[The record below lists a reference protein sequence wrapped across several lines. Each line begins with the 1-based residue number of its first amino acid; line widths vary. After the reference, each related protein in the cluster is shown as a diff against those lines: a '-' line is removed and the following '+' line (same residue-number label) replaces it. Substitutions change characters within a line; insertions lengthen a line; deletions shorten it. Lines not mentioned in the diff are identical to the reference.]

1 MIRNLS
7 IILSLGVGACI
18 STPAPGTRPAD
29 MTALAHVQACQSHR
43 QRAEALET
51 AERFNTN
58 EGYSDT
64 ESRYEYDVAKQH
76 GRAAKAVDRSA
87 PDCP

>member
-7 IILSLGVGACI
+7 IVLCLGLGACV

-29 MTALAHVQACQSHR
+29 MTALAHVQACRNHE
-43 QRAEALET
+43 QRAKALEA
-51 AERFNTN
+51 AERFNSS
-58 EGYSDT
+58 EGYNDNAST
-64 ESRYEYDVAKQH
+64 HEYDVAKQH
-76 GRAAKAVDRSA
+76 GRAAKALDPNA